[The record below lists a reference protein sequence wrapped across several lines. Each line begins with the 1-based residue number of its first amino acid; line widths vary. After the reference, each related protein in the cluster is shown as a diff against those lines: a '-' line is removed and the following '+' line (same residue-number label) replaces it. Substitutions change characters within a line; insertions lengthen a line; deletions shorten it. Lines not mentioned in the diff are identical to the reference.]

1 MDILMSFIGIAVLLG
16 IAAAL
21 STNRKAINLRIVA
34 SAFALQMSFAFLV
47 MYVPMGQYILK
58 SISDGVSSVIGY
70 ANQGVV
76 FVFGDIGMF
85 KMGFIFAFHVL
96 TTIIFFSA
104 LIAVL
109 YHFGIMQLVIKVIGG
124 GMHKLLGTSRTESL
138 SATANIFVGHTEAP
152 LVVRPYLPN
161 MTDSELF
168 AVMSG
173 GMASI
178 AGTVLAGYA
187 QMGVPM
193 EFLVSAS
200 FMAAP
205 GGLLMAKIMLP
216 ETETIKHNEDDHVD
230 EQMAQACN
238 VVDAAAMGASSGLNL
253 AANIGAMLLAFVGLI
268 AMLNGLLSGIGG
280 LFGAEWLTIE
290 YLLGWAFAP
299 MAFILGVPW
308 NESFVAGSLIGQKLL
323 FSEFIAFQ
331 NLSPYLQDL
340 SDGGLLVEATGL
352 PMTERTRVI
361 IVYALCGF
369 ANIGSFAILLGGI
382 GTLAPNRRNDIA
394 RLGIK
399 AIIAGSL
406 SNFMSGTIAG
416 LIVLLQ

>member
-1 MDILMSFIGIAVLLG
+1 MDILMSFIGIAALLG

-21 STNRKAINLRIVA
+21 SSNRKAINFRIVT
-34 SAFALQMSFAFLV
+34 SALALQIGFAFLV
-47 MYVPMGQYILK
+47 MYIPMGQHILK
-58 SISDGVSSVIGY
+58 TISDGVSSVIGY

-96 TTIIFFSA
+96 TTIIFFSS

-109 YHFGIMQLVIKVIGG
+109 YHFGIMQVVIKVIGG
-124 GMHKLLGTSRTESL
+124 GLHKILGTSKTESL

-152 LVVRPYLPN
+152 LVIRPYLAN
-161 MTDSELF
+161 MTESELF
-168 AVMSG
+168 AVMAG

-193 EFLVSAS
+193 EYLVSAS

-205 GGLLMAKIMLP
+205 GGLLMAKIMVP
-216 ETETIKHNEDDHVD
+216 ETEQDKHMADDVADD
-230 EQMAQACN
+230 EMAQACN
-238 VVDAAAMGASSGLNL
+238 VVDAAAMGASSGLTL

-268 AMLNGLLSGIGG
+268 AMANGLLSGVGG

-290 YLLGWAFAP
+290 WLLGWAFAP
-299 MAFILGVPW
+299 FAFVIGIPW
-308 NESFVAGSLIGQKLL
+308 NEAFVAGSLIGQKLL

-331 NLSPYLQDL
+331 NLSPYLQDVT
-340 SDGGLLVEATGL
+340 DGGLLIEATGL

-394 RLGIK
+394 RLGMK
-399 AIIAGSL
+399 AIVAGSL

-416 LIVLLQ
+416 LIFLLQ

>member
-1 MDILMSFIGIAVLLG
+1 MDILMSLMGIAALLG

-21 STNRKAINLRIVA
+21 SSNRKAINFRTVTG
-34 SAFALQMSFAFLV
+34 AFALQIGFAFLV
-47 MYVPMGQYILK
+47 MYIPMGQHILK
-58 SISDGVSSVIGY
+58 SISDGVSSIIGY

-96 TTIIFFSA
+96 TTIIFFSS

-109 YHFGIMQLVIKVIGG
+109 YHFGIMQLVIKFIGG
-124 GMHKLLGTSRTESL
+124 GLHKLLGTSKTESL

-152 LVVRPYLPN
+152 LVIRPYLAN
-161 MTDSELF
+161 MTESELF
-168 AVMSG
+168 AVMAG

-193 EFLVSAS
+193 EYLVSAS

-205 GGLLMAKIMLP
+205 GGLLMAKIMVP
-216 ETETIKHNEDDHVD
+216 ETEHGKHVVDDIAD
-230 EQMAQACN
+230 GEMAQACN
-238 VVDAAAMGASSGLNL
+238 VVDAAAMGASSGLTL

-268 AMLNGLLSGIGG
+268 AMANGMLSGVGG

-290 YLLGWAFAP
+290 WLLGWAFAP
-299 MAFILGVPW
+299 FAFVIGIPW
-308 NESFVAGSLIGQKLL
+308 NEAFVAGSLIGQKLL

-331 NLSPYLQDL
+331 NLSPYLQDVT
-340 SDGGLLVEATGL
+340 DGGLLIEATGL

-382 GTLAPNRRNDIA
+382 GTLAPNRRHDIA
-394 RLGIK
+394 RLGMK
-399 AIIAGSL
+399 AIVAGSL

-416 LIVLLQ
+416 LIFLLQ